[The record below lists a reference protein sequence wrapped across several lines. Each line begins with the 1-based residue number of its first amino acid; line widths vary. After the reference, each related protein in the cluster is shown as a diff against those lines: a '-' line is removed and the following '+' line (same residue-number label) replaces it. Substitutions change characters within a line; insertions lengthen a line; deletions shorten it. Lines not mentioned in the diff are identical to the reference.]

1 MLSSNEDRSLSG
13 DSIES
18 TISKVRALCIARLD
32 YNESLIEFF
41 SNSPATEV
49 KTYVVE
55 ALAPWDATVDPELVK
70 VEWIRKTNDDANLYR
85 EQILKIDQSKKDQAL
100 IDELYF
106 KFSSFFE
113 EEKIA
118 LNETHAEIL
127 KMPNSKERKAYEKTI
142 RARTAQMLEYRFI
155 KEVVELC
162 SEEASEAQK
171 AFLDSGK
178 FLVSQGTTQFELD
191 LKIVERKMKKIGDYC
206 SQLIGIFKEFEQL
219 QPSFQ
224 KAYQLREKKGLALWP
239 HQFESSRSLYNQ
251 CLLACNHKRSEEYPG
266 HNKAHEGLEFHRQDL
281 HKLFVSIPGLKE
293 MQENFHRF
301 HDFFCFSQV
310 EFNRMKT
317 LISAMKVY
325 CEILELDKP
334 MVHQEKGKRNDI
346 VKAEKRKE
354 PVPEI
359 TVESRPES
367 QRPQKVGEKGDSQTQ
382 LDGEFE
388 DQRRKEQTAQYRAEV
403 EARRT
408 EKRKEKSL
416 KPSPLELS
424 SAQPSGHE
432 KGLVLLQRLNSRNLN
447 LLQALFAR
455 PVLLNIRFDDIR
467 NLVGSESGKLPG
479 RIQQSSGSHRKLE
492 IADTFGFFD
501 EVNVSL
507 VEGEATKAV
516 GPLFEAHGRAHSGK
530 LPAVAVRMV
539 CKTLERVGIS
549 REVLDAFLSKSQ
561 QCLESKSKEDSI
573 SCTM

>member
-1 MLSSNEDRSLSG
+1 MLSTREDLSSHRIG
-13 DSIES
+13 IES

-70 VEWIRKTNDDANLYR
+70 VEWIRKTNDDADLYR

-106 KFSSFFE
+106 KFSCFFE

-127 KMPNSKERKAYEKTI
+127 KMRNSKERKAYEKTI

-178 FLVSQGTTQFELD
+178 FLVSQGKTHFELD
-191 LKIVERKMKKIGDYC
+191 LMIVERKMKKIGDYC
-206 SQLIGIFKEFEQL
+206 SQLIGVFEEFEQL

-224 KAYQLREKKGLALWP
+224 KAYQLREEKGLALWP

-281 HKLFVSIPGLKE
+281 HKLFVSIPGVKE

-334 MVHQEKGKRNDI
+334 MVQQEKGKRNG
-346 VKAEKRKE
+346 KAEAEKRKE
-354 PVPEI
+354 PKPEI
-359 TVESRPES
+359 TVES

-403 EARRT
+403 EAKRA
-408 EKRKEKSL
+408 EKRNQNSL
-416 KPSPLELS
+416 RPSPLELS

-432 KGLVLLQRLNSRNLN
+432 KVLVLLQRLNSRNLN

-467 NLVGSESGKLPG
+467 NLVGSEPGKLPG

-501 EVNVSL
+501 EVNVSSI
-507 VEGEATKAV
+507 EGEATKAV

-549 REVLDAFLSKSQ
+549 REALDAFLSKSQ
-561 QCLESKSKEDSI
+561 QCLESKPKGDSL